1 MNKTVPMQQP
11 KPWYREPWPWY
22 LMAGPFLVIVA
33 AFGTAWLAVS
43 SNDGLVTDDY
53 YKKGLAVDQTLAKS
67 RVAVE
72 RGIEAR
78 LRLAAD
84 HVEVKVTSAVATGG
98 AEPAALRLSLS
109 HPTRAGLDQ
118 SVDLRAVDRQT
129 YSGDLRLPASGHWIV
144 LIEDDARTW
153 RLTGNVV
160 LPAQGETVIGGVA
173 EGKGS

>member
-1 MNKTVPMQQP
+1 MNKTAPMQQP

-22 LMAGPFLVIVA
+22 LMAGPIVVIIA

-43 SNDGLVTDDY
+43 SSDGLVTDDY
-53 YKKGLAVDQTLAKS
+53 YKKGLAVDQTLARS

-72 RGIEAR
+72 HGIEAR

-84 HVEVKVTSAVATGG
+84 HVEIKVSSTVEVGG
-98 AEPAALRLSLS
+98 GEPAGLRLSLS

-118 SVDLRAVDRQT
+118 AVELQAVDRQT
-129 YSGDLRLPASGHWIV
+129 YVGDLRLPASGHWIV
-144 LIEDDARTW
+144 VIEDDARTW

-160 LPAQGETVIGGVA
+160 LPAQGETVIGGA
-173 EGKGS
+173 GAGRG